1 MNEIQAVKTAKI
13 EEVKKNSKKGFTL
26 VELVVVIAILAI
38 LAAIAIPVV
47 ASTIKSSQVS
57 SAKSNAQTIELA
69 IKEAQAAISSGDD
82 SVFNTTST
90 GGNKASGGKLTIAEV
105 AKAKK
110 IESAVKS
117 TYTLNGTTY
126 ACVWDKDSSKVF
138 YVDKDGVKIDDIDK
152 TDAEKTANKVEPGNK
167 VPLTDTKGIVSL
179 NVADWNAVTSDGD
192 GE

>member
-57 SAKSNAQTIELA
+57 SAKSNAQTVELA
-69 IKEAQAAISSGDD
+69 IKEAKSAISSGDN
-82 SVFNTTST
+82 SVFANATS
-90 GGNKASGGKLTIAEV
+90 GSISVADV

-110 IESAVKS
+110 IESA
-117 TYTLNGTTY
+117 LNAEYNINGHKYVCAWDSNTAKVY
-126 ACVWDKDSSKVF
+126 FVDDKDSTKT
-138 YVDKDGVKIDDIDK
+138 ID
-152 TDAEKTANKVEPGNK
+152 
-167 VPLTDTKGIVSL
+167 S
-179 NVADWNAVTSDGD
+179 AVTLTGTVTKITSSTTDSVTTLAEGSAATPTPSTTKP
-192 GE
+192 

>member
-57 SAKSNAQTIELA
+57 SAKSNAQTVELA
-69 IKEAQAAISSGDD
+69 IKEAKSAISSGDN
-82 SVFNTTST
+82 SVFANATS
-90 GGNKASGGKLTIAEV
+90 GSISVSDV

-110 IESAVKS
+110 IESALDAE
-117 TYTLNGTTY
+117 YNINGHKY
-126 ACVWDKDSSKVF
+126 VCAWDSNTAKVYF
-138 YVDKDGVKIDDIDK
+138 VDNSDNTKTIDDK
-152 TDAEKTANKVEPGNK
+152 TLTGTVTKITSSTTDSVTTLAEGSAATPTPSSSATP
-167 VPLTDTKGIVSL
+167 
-179 NVADWNAVTSDGD
+179 
-192 GE
+192 

>member
-57 SAKSNAQTIELA
+57 SAKSNAQTVELA
-69 IKEAQAAISSGDD
+69 IKEAKSAISSGDN
-82 SVFNTTST
+82 SVFAN
-90 GGNKASGGKLTIAEV
+90 ASSGHIAVNAV

-110 IESAVKS
+110 IESALDAEYNISGKTYVCAWDSDTAKIYFVDKTSDTTTIDGKTLTGTVTQLKS
-117 TYTLNGTTY
+117 TSTTDVTTL
-126 ACVWDKDSSKVF
+126 
-138 YVDKDGVKIDDIDK
+138 
-152 TDAEKTANKVEPGNK
+152 AENAAVAS
-167 VPLTDTKGIVSL
+167 VPAST
-179 NVADWNAVTSDGD
+179 
-192 GE
+192 

>member
-57 SAKSNAQTIELA
+57 SAKSNAQTVELA
-69 IKEAQAAISSGDD
+69 IKEAKSAISSGDN
-82 SVFNTTST
+82 SVFAN
-90 GGNKASGGKLTIAEV
+90 ASSGHINVSDV

-110 IESAVKS
+110 IESALDAEYNISGKTYVCAWDSNTAKIYFVDKTSTTTTIDGKTLTGTVTQLKS
-117 TYTLNGTTY
+117 TSATDVTTLNENNTAASTP
-126 ACVWDKDSSKVF
+126 VPSS
-138 YVDKDGVKIDDIDK
+138 
-152 TDAEKTANKVEPGNK
+152 T
-167 VPLTDTKGIVSL
+167 
-179 NVADWNAVTSDGD
+179 
-192 GE
+192 

>member
-57 SAKSNAQTIELA
+57 SAKSNAQTVELA
-69 IKEAQAAISSGDD
+69 IKEAKSAISSGDN
-82 SVFNTTST
+82 SVFAN
-90 GGNKASGGKLTIAEV
+90 ASSGHIKVNDV

-110 IESAVKS
+110 IESALDAEYNISGKTYVCAWDSNTAKIYFVDKTSATTTIDGKTLTGTVTQLKS
-117 TYTLNGTTY
+117 TSTTDVTTL
-126 ACVWDKDSSKVF
+126 
-138 YVDKDGVKIDDIDK
+138 
-152 TDAEKTANKVEPGNK
+152 AENAAVAS
-167 VPLTDTKGIVSL
+167 VPAST
-179 NVADWNAVTSDGD
+179 
-192 GE
+192 